1 MKKKKILVRSVLV
14 LVALAALCA
23 CAWCVWYIVQYY
35 QGQAFGDRMRTNIS
49 DDGGSFQLGRVKI
62 PVDFDE
68 LQTMNPDIYAW
79 LKIPDTDISYAVLQ
93 RGAEDDQEYYSK
105 HSENGAYY
113 SGGSIFSQSYNRKD
127 FSDPMTVLYGHNLRN
142 GRMFAQLNSFSDAEV
157 FESHRYIYV
166 YLPDRML
173 VYEIFAAYPHSSEHL
188 LLCHD
193 FADAEDFTAYF
204 DDVRAQK
211 SLQANVR
218 EDAWP
223 QPGDRVLTLSTC
235 YRGDNHQRY
244 LVQGKLV
251 AEAYAY
257 NLHTKY
263 EKPAEPTLGRLWR
276 PDRSAVQAVFLT
288 LHVFDDDIVDVAE
301 TGAVFEHLPGR
312 VRVEM
317 DLDEVLV
324 AHGEQTVARDVGED
338 VVVDRVLVEVVAFDE
353 QLGVK
358 TEFEHG
364 EPP

>member
-1 MKKKKILVRSVLV
+1 M
-14 LVALAALCA
+14 
-23 CAWCVWYIVQYY
+23 
-35 QGQAFGDRMRTNIS
+35 
-49 DDGGSFQLGRVKI
+49 
-62 PVDFDE
+62 
-68 LQTMNPDIYAW
+68 
-79 LKIPDTDISYAVLQ
+79 LQ
-93 RGAEDDQEYYSK
+93 RDGDDDQEYYSK
-105 HSENGAYY
+105 HSENGVYY

-142 GRMFAQLNSFSDAEV
+142 GRMFAQLNDFSDAEV

-251 AEAYAY
+251 AEAYA
-257 NLHTKY
+257 N
-263 EKPAEPTLGRLWR
+263 
-276 PDRSAVQAVFLT
+276 
-288 LHVFDDDIVDVAE
+288 
-301 TGAVFEHLPGR
+301 
-312 VRVEM
+312 
-317 DLDEVLV
+317 
-324 AHGEQTVARDVGED
+324 
-338 VVVDRVLVEVVAFDE
+338 
-353 QLGVK
+353 
-358 TEFEHG
+358 
-364 EPP
+364 

>member
-1 MKKKKILVRSVLV
+1 M
-14 LVALAALCA
+14 
-23 CAWCVWYIVQYY
+23 WYIVQYY

-79 LKIPDTDISYAVLQ
+79 IKIPGTDISYAVLQ
-93 RGAEDDQEYYSK
+93 RDGDDNQEYYSK

-223 QPGDRVLTLSTC
+223 QPGRPRADALDLLPRGQSPALSGA
-235 YRGDNHQRY
+235 RASSWRR
-244 LVQGKLV
+244 
-251 AEAYAY
+251 
-257 NLHTKY
+257 
-263 EKPAEPTLGRLWR
+263 PTRTNCIR
-276 PDRSAVQAVFLT
+276 NMKNRQSQRSAGFCVWIAQPCRPFS
-288 LHVFDDDIVDVAE
+288 
-301 TGAVFEHLPGR
+301 
-312 VRVEM
+312 
-317 DLDEVLV
+317 
-324 AHGEQTVARDVGED
+324 
-338 VVVDRVLVEVVAFDE
+338 
-353 QLGVK
+353 
-358 TEFEHG
+358 
-364 EPP
+364 

>member
-79 LKIPDTDISYAVLQ
+79 IKIPDTDISYAVLQ

-113 SGGSIFSQSYNRKD
+113 SGGSVFSQSYNR
-127 FSDPMTVLYGHNLRN
+127 
-142 GRMFAQLNSFSDAEV
+142 MFAQLNGFSDAEV

-251 AEAYAY
+251 AEAYA
-257 NLHTKY
+257 N
-263 EKPAEPTLGRLWR
+263 
-276 PDRSAVQAVFLT
+276 
-288 LHVFDDDIVDVAE
+288 
-301 TGAVFEHLPGR
+301 
-312 VRVEM
+312 
-317 DLDEVLV
+317 
-324 AHGEQTVARDVGED
+324 
-338 VVVDRVLVEVVAFDE
+338 
-353 QLGVK
+353 
-358 TEFEHG
+358 
-364 EPP
+364 

>member
-49 DDGGSFQLGRVKI
+49 DDGGSFQLERVKI

-79 LKIPDTDISYAVLQ
+79 IKIPDTDISYAVLQ
-93 RGAEDDQEYYSK
+93 RDGDDDQEYYSK

-157 FESHRYIYV
+157 FEAHRYIYV

-251 AEAYAY
+251 AEAYA
-257 NLHTKY
+257 K
-263 EKPAEPTLGRLWR
+263 
-276 PDRSAVQAVFLT
+276 
-288 LHVFDDDIVDVAE
+288 
-301 TGAVFEHLPGR
+301 
-312 VRVEM
+312 
-317 DLDEVLV
+317 
-324 AHGEQTVARDVGED
+324 
-338 VVVDRVLVEVVAFDE
+338 
-353 QLGVK
+353 
-358 TEFEHG
+358 
-364 EPP
+364 